1 MYYPLLFR
9 CAVPSAPPDV
19 NKDWTH
25 GAVHSHTLTLQSST
39 SHLQS
44 FTTFTPLLLLR
55 APPLFSSPSLDI
67 NLWLSTC
74 HLHYYAGLVQ
84 QSRALFM
91 DFCCRTGF
99 PAGALALLVCFF
111 FCKLAKPPEKSCNC
125 VRVERALSW
134 TCPVLCVSSRLQL
147 CDKVFLSRIEALGA
161 EKQEHSP

>member
-111 FCKLAKPPEKSCNC
+111 FANWPNLQRN
-125 VRVERALSW
+125 
-134 TCPVLCVSSRLQL
+134 PVIVSVWSARCRGLVL
-147 CDKVFLSRIEALGA
+147 FSVSAVVFSFATRCF
-161 EKQEHSP
+161 